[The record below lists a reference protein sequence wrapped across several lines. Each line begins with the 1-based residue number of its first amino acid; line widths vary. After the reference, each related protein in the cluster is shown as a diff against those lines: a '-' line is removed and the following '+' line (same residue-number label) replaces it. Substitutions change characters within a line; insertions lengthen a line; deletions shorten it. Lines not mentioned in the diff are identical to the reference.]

1 MSVSLGEAGV
11 AGVVVGRHGRH
22 MERRAFSSDF
32 QALACLGPCLA
43 LSSNSSWFRVLGN
56 TPLEPTYRT
65 FKPSIPGTALPSS
78 PSQPAEGPC
87 RSPGILGSFHDRDL
101 RESCHTS

>member
-1 MSVSLGEAGV
+1 MSLSLGEAGV

-43 LSSNSSWFRVLGN
+43 LSSNSSCSECLV
-56 TPLEPTYRT
+56 THP
-65 FKPSIPGTALPSS
+65 
-78 PSQPAEGPC
+78 
-87 RSPGILGSFHDRDL
+87 
-101 RESCHTS
+101 